1 MINTQLLLSKLED
14 NNLQGILDKTLES
27 PIQSGTSRIEY
38 NPTLNCLELYDEEGK
53 MLIDDIPTYITEFTP
68 ELLDKDFSSILI
80 GGLGLGIVPFVVQ
93 DFCTTVDVLEINTD
107 VININQQL
115 NVLDSKVNVIEGD
128 VFTFQPTK
136 KYDVIVMDIWYK
148 PISENIV
155 NELNSIYFQFLNDGG
170 FIYYPINS
178 TSKEINLTITKWQR

>member
-1 MINTQLLLSKLED
+1 MIDKTKL
-14 NNLQGILDKTLES
+14 LDKLQDNQIQGTIGRVLQS

-38 NPTLNCLELYDEEGK
+38 NPTLNCLELYGEEGK

-128 VFTFQPTK
+128 IFNFQPTK
-136 KYDVIVMDIWYK
+136 MYDVIIMDIWYK
-148 PISENIV
+148 PISEEV
-155 NELNSIYFQFLNDGG
+155 VELLNNTYFQALNEGG

-178 TSKEINLTITKWQR
+178 TSKETNSTIIKWQR